1 MQMNEDFEQNVRGEV
16 ARIEQLELADQ
27 PSEFDQLRK
36 LLEETLNR
44 DEAASANDES
54 TADGI

>member
-1 MQMNEDFEQNVRGEV
+1 MNEDFEQNVRGEV